1 MVGISGWLSGQAS
14 PPGAIWLALI
24 SGPNCGPKSPADLCS
39 TGSDAESTAFKFGP
53 SSCAWN

>member
-53 SSCAWN
+53 SSCA